1 MEDEYDVKK
10 SRSLNHG
17 KRRYRIRKTVMRIK
31 KKAIFF
37 LLTRMM
43 RLICYSHRDQPDSE
57 SDFWEHFSNFV
68 DLKVKSDTSRDD

>member
-17 KRRYRIRKTVMRIK
+17 KRRYRIRKSVMRIK

-43 RLICYSHRDQPDSE
+43 RLIPIHIEINPTVRVIFGSIFQIL
-57 SDFWEHFSNFV
+57 WI
-68 DLKVKSDTSRDD
+68 

>member
-1 MEDEYDVKK
+1 MEDEYDFEK

-37 LLTRMM
+37 LLTRMT
-43 RLICYSHRDQPDSE
+43 RLIPIHIEIKPTVRAIFGSIFQIL
-57 SDFWEHFSNFV
+57 WI
-68 DLKVKSDTSRDD
+68 